1 MKRFLQEVIRV
12 GTAFVYGVMSTLLI
26 LLISMVGAAIAF
38 APIFFALVIFVFCY
52 LVSKEDAE
60 QFCNK
65 YLK

>member
-26 LLISMVGAAIAF
+26 LLISMVGVAIASF
-38 APIFFALVIFVFCY
+38 PIFFALVIFVFCY
-52 LVSKEDAE
+52 IGSKEDAE

>member
-26 LLISMVGAAIAF
+26 LLISMVGVAIAF
-38 APIFFALVIFVFCY
+38 FPILFALVIFVFFY
-52 LVSKEDAE
+52 IGSKEDAE